1 MKKILII
8 ANPGSGKGDAPDYAK
23 NLEKVLLTNY
33 QVELEIRL
41 TEKEGDANHWAKA
54 AKQEGYDTVICLGG
68 DGTVNEVVSG
78 IAELDDKP
86 LFSFVPLG
94 TVNDLGRVVGFSMDP
109 DEAVQQFA
117 HLEETK
123 VDIARVN
130 DQYFINVLALGD
142 IPTAVLETDSDQKNK
157 LGFLAYLIDGVKA
170 FFSGKNKSLRIF
182 DSQGRHYD
190 LDSNL
195 ILVALTSSVGGM
207 EGLIQGATYNDG
219 MAHLYA
225 IKDSMTLSSIQTLV
239 QEKGLP
245 DETVNNDHLLA
256 LRDSAFRI
264 ESVEGHSTKELKSNV
279 DGDEGPALPLE
290 IEILKECIPML
301 IPRKA

>member
-117 HLEETK
+117 HL
-123 VDIARVN
+123 
-130 DQYFINVLALGD
+130 
-142 IPTAVLETDSDQKNK
+142 
-157 LGFLAYLIDGVKA
+157 
-170 FFSGKNKSLRIF
+170 
-182 DSQGRHYD
+182 
-190 LDSNL
+190 
-195 ILVALTSSVGGM
+195 
-207 EGLIQGATYNDG
+207 
-219 MAHLYA
+219 
-225 IKDSMTLSSIQTLV
+225 
-239 QEKGLP
+239 
-245 DETVNNDHLLA
+245 
-256 LRDSAFRI
+256 
-264 ESVEGHSTKELKSNV
+264 
-279 DGDEGPALPLE
+279 
-290 IEILKECIPML
+290 
-301 IPRKA
+301 